1 MKFKRKGRSD
11 HVTALNF
18 GVISGII
25 GMSVYIV
32 LFGLPF

>member
-1 MKFKRKGRSD
+1 MKFKRNSRSD
-11 HVTALNF
+11 QVTALNF

-25 GMSVYIV
+25 GMSAYIV